1 MQIPYNNTKVCYP
14 TSFVERGRE
23 EVILEWQ
30 APAPGSGAVALGFWP
45 CGKAGLKDKGFCI
58 SAWRNWLSLKWRV
71 NNSMPRMWLCFSR
84 SLLIN
89 TGSVRIK
96 EDVQSHACTLMFTE
110 ALVTIA
116 KRWKQPQSLSID
128 ELINKMWYVH
138 EMKYYSA
145 IKK

>member
-1 MQIPYNNTKVCYP
+1 
-14 TSFVERGRE
+14 
-23 EVILEWQ
+23 
-30 APAPGSGAVALGFWP
+30 
-45 CGKAGLKDKGFCI
+45 
-58 SAWRNWLSLKWRV
+58 
-71 NNSMPRMWLCFSR
+71 MPRMWLCFSR

-138 EMKYYSA
+138 EMKNYSA
-145 IKK
+145 IKE